1 MNLGPRLRAEREAQ
15 GLTLDALSARC
26 NVAIPNLSRIERGL
40 ADPRVSTVERIF
52 AALGIEP
59 WRGSTPATGPT
70 SIEDIRQRAA
80 RGQDRLA
87 AADLASPS
95 PRARIMDK
103 AEAGED
109 VRDEMDWLAAYETGT
124 A

>member
-1 MNLGPRLRAEREAQ
+1 MDLGPRLRAEREAQ

-40 ADPRVSTVERIF
+40 ADPRLSTVERIF

-59 WRGSTPATGPT
+59 SSGNAPAARPT
-70 SIEDIRQRAA
+70 SLEDIRQRAA
-80 RGQDRLA
+80 RGRDRLA
-87 AADLASPS
+87 AANLASPS
-95 PRARIMDK
+95 PRAGIMRK
-103 AEAGED
+103 ADAGED
-109 VRDEMDWLAAYETGT
+109 VRDEMDWLAAYEIET

>member
-1 MNLGPRLRAEREAQ
+1 MDLGPRLRAEREAQ
-15 GLTLDALSARC
+15 GLTLGALSIRS
-26 NVAIPNLSRIERGL
+26 NVAVPNLSRIERGL

-59 WRGSTPATGPT
+59 WSGSTPATRPT

-80 RGQDRLA
+80 RGRDRLA
-87 AADLASPS
+87 AANLASPR
-95 PRARIMDK
+95 PRARIIRK

-109 VRDEMDWLAAYETGT
+109 VSDQMDWLAAYE
-124 A
+124 AENS